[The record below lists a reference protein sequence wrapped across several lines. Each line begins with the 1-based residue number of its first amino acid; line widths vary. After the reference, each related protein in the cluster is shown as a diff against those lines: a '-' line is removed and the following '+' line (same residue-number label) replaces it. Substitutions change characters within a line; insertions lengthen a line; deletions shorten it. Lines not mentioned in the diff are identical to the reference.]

1 MREEAMVVLST
12 LVDGEEIT
20 DLSVLA
26 EALEAAEGRA
36 VLLEFVRLRSA
47 VRMDESRPGPSFYE
61 HVLPIITPHG
71 RWSRPRVVRSLAAAA
86 VLVLGLA
93 GLMDLGF
100 RLRGT
105 PAAEQPPR
113 ATRVLRFEPGVDWHT
128 SAR

>member
-12 LVDGEEIT
+12 LVDGEEVT

-26 EALEAAEGRA
+26 EALEAAEGREA
-36 VLLEFVRLRSA
+36 LLEFVRLRSA

-61 HVLPIITPHG
+61 NVLTIITPPR
-71 RWSRPRVVRSLAAAA
+71 RWSRPRLVRSLAAAA

-93 GLMDLGF
+93 GLVDLGF
-100 RLRGT
+100 RLRGERG
-105 PAAEQPPR
+105 AEQPPR

-128 SAR
+128 TAR